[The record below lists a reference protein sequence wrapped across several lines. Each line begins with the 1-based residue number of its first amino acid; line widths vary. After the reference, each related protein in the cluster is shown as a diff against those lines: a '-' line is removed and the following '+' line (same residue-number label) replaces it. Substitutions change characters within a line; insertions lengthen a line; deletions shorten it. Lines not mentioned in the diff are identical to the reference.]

1 MSLPRG
7 DRGAS
12 QTALIT
18 TEANAATRIAPRI
31 PPGSGSRN
39 RVIAAPIGIAF
50 VARVAMPAVAS
61 ARPRWKPDWRIIV
74 PPA

>member
-1 MSLPRG
+1 LRRG

-18 TEANAATRIAPRI
+18 TEANAATRTTPRM
-31 PPGSGSRN
+31 PPGRGSRN
-39 RVIAAPIGIAF
+39 SVMAAAIGIAL
-50 VARVAMPAVAS
+50 VAKVAMPAVAS
-61 ARPRWKPDWRIIV
+61 ARPRWKPDWSIIV